1 MLYLTSASTLAVRE
15 LQQEGV
21 IGKMVTP
28 LSRSARASVKG
39 LRWGIDNGCF
49 LQGDRFDV
57 NGYLHWLDKLPR
69 DGCLFATAPDVVG
82 NAEATLARS
91 RDVLPVI
98 RDLGYPAAMVA
109 QDGLERMTVPWKT
122 FDALFIGGTTD
133 WKLSEASY
141 ELIGEAKT
149 RGKHVHCGRVNSWA
163 RFRAMALAGCDS
175 VDGTTLAFAPDRNL
189 ARLREWIEQMGQQM
203 AFAV

>member
-49 LQGDRFDV
+49 LQGDRFDAG
-57 NGYLHWLDKLPR
+57 GYLRWLDKLPR

-91 RDVLPVI
+91 RDVLTVI
-98 RDLGYPAAMVA
+98 RSLGYPAAMVA
-109 QDGLERMTVPWKT
+109 QDGLERMTVPWET

-141 ELIGEAKT
+141 ALIGEAKT
-149 RGKHVHCGRVNSWA
+149 RGKHVHCGRVNSWP
-163 RFRAMALAGCDS
+163 RFRAMAMAGCDS
-175 VDGTTLAFAPDRNL
+175 ADGTTLAFAPDRNL